1 MEISPNFT
9 EFTEPTASRLREQ
22 FAEFLATIPA
32 PSEMSDEQ
40 LDQVGEVLAQV
51 SIDVLDAFHL
61 VQAEEQRREADI
73 N

>member
-1 MEISPNFT
+1 MEMNPNFA
-9 EFTEPTASRLREQ
+9 EFNEPTASRLREQ
-22 FAEFLATIPA
+22 FADFLATIPA

-51 SIDVLDAFHL
+51 SMDVMAAYEM
-61 VQAEEQRREADI
+61 VAAEEQRRGLNI